1 MSGIGIREILNG
13 ARWRDGSL
21 HALELELV
29 HRGAPGDRRVV
40 SGARIALVRP
50 GGVELVAETTSED
63 GDTIFV
69 PYHRF
74 VAVRGADGAV
84 LWSKAD
90 GVVAHARIEA
100 TPPLAPSHESEGEP
114 VPPSIDVVLR
124 PASAREPLVIDG
136 SAGEGGGQILRSS
149 LALSI
154 VTGTPFAI
162 ERIRAGR
169 KKPGLLRQHLTCVKA
184 AAAISGAE
192 VEGAAL
198 GSTRLVFRPEAVT
211 AGEHELDVGSAGS
224 VALVV
229 QTIALP
235 LLTASSP
242 ARVVVRG
249 GTHALWAPIVPFLVE
264 AWVPLLRTMGAE
276 LTLAL
281 EAHGFHPAGGGAVVL
296 ETRPSALAPLHLP
309 RPSGTLSLAGHAV
322 VSDLSENVARRE
334 LVALA
339 EALPDHAMTRATST
353 VRSPGPG
360 NAAWLVARDADTSVT
375 NVFSGIGEPNV
386 RAEDV
391 GTAIAERFAC
401 WRVSG
406 ASVEEHLADQ
416 LMLPIALAGN
426 GSFDCDVL
434 SLHARTNDAVIAA
447 FTGRRFEI
455 TSRAGGAR
463 HHLAL
468 A

>member
-1 MSGIGIREILNG
+1 MSGIGIREVLNG
-13 ARWRDGSL
+13 ARWRDGTL
-21 HALELELV
+21 HALEIEVV

-50 GGVELVAETTSED
+50 GGVELVAEVAD
-63 GDTIFV
+63 ADADTIFV

-74 VAVRGADGAV
+74 VAVRGAGGDV
-84 LWSKAD
+84 LWSKED
-90 GVVAHARIEA
+90 GVVAHARAESTHA
-100 TPPLAPSHESEGEP
+100 SSEPSLAIEGEP
-114 VPPSIDVVLR
+114 VAPSVDVVLR
-124 PASAREPLVIDG
+124 SSSAPEPLVLDG
-136 SAGEGGGQILRSS
+136 SAGEGGGQILRSA

-154 VTGTPFAI
+154 ATRTPFAI

-169 KKPGLLRQHLTCVKA
+169 SRPGLMRQHLTCVKA

-198 GSTRLVFRPEAVT
+198 GSTRLVFRPSAVV
-211 AGEHELDVGSAGS
+211 AGEHTLDVGSAGS
-224 VALVV
+224 VGLVV

-235 LLTASSP
+235 LLAASSP

-249 GTHALWAPIVPFLVE
+249 GTHALWAPIVPFLQE
-264 AWVPLLRTMGAE
+264 AWIPLLRAMGADLS
-276 LTLAL
+276 LTL
-281 EAHGFHPAGGGAVVL
+281 EEHGFHPAGGGAVVL
-296 ETRPSALAPLHLP
+296 ETKPSTLAPLHLP
-309 RPSGTLSLAGHAV
+309 RSSGALALSAHAI

-334 LVALA
+334 LLALA
-339 EALPDHAMTRATST
+339 EALSGHAITRTTAS

-360 NAAWLVARDADTSVT
+360 NAAWLVARDETTNVT

-391 GTAIAERFAC
+391 GTSIAERFAA
-401 WRVSG
+401 WRSSG

-416 LMLPIALAGN
+416 LMLPIALAGG

-447 FTGRRFEI
+447 FTGTRFDV
-455 TSRAGGAR
+455 RATRASHR
-463 HHLAL
+463 LAW
-468 A
+468 AG

>member
-21 HALELELV
+21 HARELELV

-40 SGARIALVRP
+40 SGARVALVRP
-50 GGVELVAETTSED
+50 GGVELVSEDPEGD

-74 VAVRGADGAV
+74 VAVRGADGVV
-84 LWSKAD
+84 LWSKED
-90 GVVAHARIEA
+90 GVVAHARLGA
-100 TPPLAPSHESEGEP
+100 PAPLAPSAETEDEAIA
-114 VPPSIDVVLR
+114 PSIDVVLR
-124 PASAREPLVIDG
+124 AASAHAPIVIDG

-154 VTGTPFAI
+154 VTGTPFVI

-184 AAAISGAE
+184 AAAISCAE
-192 VEGAAL
+192 VEGAVL
-198 GSTRLVFRPEAVT
+198 GSTRLAFHPKTVA

-224 VALVV
+224 VGLVV

-235 LLTASSP
+235 LLAASSP

-249 GTHALWAPIVPFLVE
+249 GTHALWAPIAPFLQE
-264 AWVPLLRTMGAE
+264 AWIPLLSTMGAE
-276 LTLAL
+276 LTLSL
-281 EAHGFHPAGGGAVVL
+281 EAHGFHPAGGGVVVL
-296 ETRPSALAPLHLP
+296 ETKPSTLAPLHLP
-309 RPSGTLSLAGHAV
+309 SASGALSLSAHAV

-339 EALPDHAMTRATST
+339 EALPDHPMTHATAT

-360 NAAWLVARDADTSVT
+360 NAAWLVARDDGASVT
-375 NVFSGIGEPNV
+375 NVFSGIGQPSV

-391 GTAIAERFAC
+391 GTAIAERFAR
-401 WRVSG
+401 WRASG

-416 LMLPIALAGN
+416 LMLPIALAGR
-426 GSFDCDVL
+426 GSFDCDEL

-455 TSRAGGAR
+455 TKRAGGAR
-463 HHLAL
+463 TYLAL
-468 A
+468 G